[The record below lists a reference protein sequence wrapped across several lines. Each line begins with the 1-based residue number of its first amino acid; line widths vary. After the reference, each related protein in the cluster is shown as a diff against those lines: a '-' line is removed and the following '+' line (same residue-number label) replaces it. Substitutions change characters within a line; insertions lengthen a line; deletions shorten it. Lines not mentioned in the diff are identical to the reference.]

1 MRSVRRIVAAA
12 PDRAARYQASRDCT
26 AQVLTTTPA
35 AAGSDRSKNTAS
47 ENTEPPGKLWVA
59 HGRIPLSFPVHARL
73 RSSAFILMHWAADW
87 RSALCP
93 AEVLEQACR
102 GGRCWEQEEEAALRL
117 SKAGGSHWLE
127 TPVIVLRSGC
137 KCQTPAH
144 FSPARS
150 PSWDFLIF
158 HYFFS
163 FLLQPLA
170 D

>member
-102 GGRCWEQEEEAALRL
+102 GGRCWEQRKRQRCGFLKQEAPTDWRHQLLFSAQAANVRPPPISHQHALHP
-117 SKAGGSHWLE
+117 G
-127 TPVIVLRSGC
+127 
-137 KCQTPAH
+137 
-144 FSPARS
+144 
-150 PSWDFLIF
+150 IF
-158 HYFFS
+158 
-163 FLLQPLA
+163 
-170 D
+170 